1 MEDEEMPKS
10 MMTRLF
16 GDDTNIELENL
27 DMERLDTGQYYILNH
42 LLGLFV
48 PSLKP
53 TVF

>member
-27 DMERLDTGQYYILNH
+27 DMERLDTDR
-42 LLGLFV
+42 
-48 PSLKP
+48 KP
-53 TVF
+53 RKVMQI